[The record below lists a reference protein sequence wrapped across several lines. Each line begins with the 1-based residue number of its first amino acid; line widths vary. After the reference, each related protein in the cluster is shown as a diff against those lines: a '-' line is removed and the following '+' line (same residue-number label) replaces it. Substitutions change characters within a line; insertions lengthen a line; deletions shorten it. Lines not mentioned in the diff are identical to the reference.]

1 MIGNTARLLA
11 QVVRIAALRVSKMR
25 VLRVMSAVLCVRYS
39 TLVLVEIV
47 SWGCITKL
55 VARPSLSGMDFSF
68 WSCFQSSCIPVGWA
82 PFFSL
87 STVVCFLGGT
97 TGRLN

>member
-1 MIGNTARLLA
+1 MIGNTARLLV

-55 VARPSLSGMDFSF
+55 VARPSLSGMGLFFGRVSKA
-68 WSCFQSSCIPVGWA
+68 PAYRLAGH
-82 PFFSL
+82 PFFP
-87 STVVCFLGGT
+87 F
-97 TGRLN
+97 RL